1 MWWSCDDFV
10 YELWG
15 VLMIFYLSGLGKIG
29 LFKVRGFSY
38 ALKMGKLF
46 KEKFPIY
53 NRYNG

>member
-1 MWWSCDDFV
+1 MGCADDF
-10 YELWG
+10 LF
-15 VLMIFYLSGLGKIG
+15 IGLKDKIGKIG